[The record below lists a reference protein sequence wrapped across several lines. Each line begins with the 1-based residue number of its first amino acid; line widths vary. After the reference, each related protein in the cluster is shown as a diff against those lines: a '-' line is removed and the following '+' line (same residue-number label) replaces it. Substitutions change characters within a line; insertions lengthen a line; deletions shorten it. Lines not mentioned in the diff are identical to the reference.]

1 MDVKVKCTSSG
12 LLTVAGL
19 LNVAEAAGGA
29 AIKDS
34 SSAEVITPPEGGG
47 LRSHE
52 FFESFKMLKC
62 EI

>member
-1 MDVKVKCTSSG
+1 MLKLEIKCTSSG

-19 LNVAEAAGGA
+19 LNVLRGGGA
-29 AIKDS
+29 AIQDS

-47 LRSHE
+47 LHSHE